1 MAQVLKTHIAHRAC
15 VLEVDMNGVCDHAK
29 VSCLGDFRGWRSE
42 LGGKLKRQQCGPLHF
57 FVAPYRDEDGH
68 RREPAKKCFW
78 AVTTEDIIG
87 SVRRRFFR
95 EVESALMR

>member
-1 MAQVLKTHIAHRAC
+1 
-15 VLEVDMNGVCDHAK
+15 MNGVCDHAK

-42 LGGKLKRQQCGPLHF
+42 LGGKLEHQQCEPMHF
-57 FVAPYRDEDGH
+57 FVAPYRDEDGQ

-78 AVTTEDIIG
+78 AVMTEDIIG